1 VTAGETLRQRSP
13 LRFYLLVFDLSIP
26 FWLAG
31 AVADRLPV
39 LPAIGEEG
47 GWMGDA
53 ADPLQARWGA
63 WSAWKC
69 LETLAARVLN
79 VGVSCSRTTGRT
91 TTRPWP
97 G

>member
-1 VTAGETLRQRSP
+1 MTAGETLRQRSP

-47 GWMGDA
+47 GAMPPTRSRLAG
-53 ADPLQARWGA
+53 GA

>member
-53 ADPLQARWGA
+53 G
-63 WSAWKC
+63 AWKC